1 MKTQINTL
9 INGNHQEGVCG
20 TNHNERNEIAD
31 KVVSENP
38 EFLTIKIKDYV
49 MKLKAQ
55 WSVSR
60 KSCSYFGSIP
70 IELYKE
76 YFGDFGLPVDEPK
89 AYIHIQPS
97 MRIEFSTNS
106 KKTMWQ
112 TLPNKEVTIL

>member
-1 MKTQINTL
+1 MKTQINAL
-9 INGNHQEGVCG
+9 INGNHREGICG

-38 EFLTIKIKDYV
+38 EFLTIQIKDYV

-60 KSCSYFGSIP
+60 KSCSYFGGIP
-70 IELYKE
+70 VELYKE
-76 YFGDFGLPVDEPK
+76 YFGDFGLPIDEPK
-89 AYIHIQPS
+89 AYIHIQPG

-106 KKTMWQ
+106 QKQFGKLCQTKK
-112 TLPNKEVTIL
+112 